1 MTGETTLPTTGNPSR
16 SALGEGLDPL
26 LRVENLSV
34 FYRGVP
40 ALQEV
45 NLTVYRHQVT
55 GAIGPSGCGKSTF
68 LRCLNRLNE
77 EIDGTTV
84 TGRVWLG
91 DRDLSKLHP
100 VEVRRRIGMVFQR
113 PNPFPMSIYDNVA
126 VPLRANGYRGDL
138 DERVEASLQQVGL
151 WEEVKGDLKKNAW
164 ELSGG
169 QQQRLCIA
177 RAIALDPEVILMDE
191 PCASLDP
198 ISSNHID
205 DLLCQMKQRY
215 TIVIVT
221 HNLKQA
227 ARVTDWI
234 AFFNVEH
241 YLPETSDRPRRRW
254 FPGSRP
260 AVPVVATQRVGTLV
274 EYAPTLEMFTRPHHQ
289 SARDYLSAGSNRR

>member
-1 MTGETTLPTTGNPSR
+1 MERPTSR
-16 SALGEGLDPL
+16 LSVSDGLDPL

-34 FYRGVP
+34 LYRGVP
-40 ALQEV
+40 ALTDV

-91 DRDLSKLHP
+91 DRDLGSLHP

-113 PNPFPMSIYDNVA
+113 PNPFAKSIYDNIA
-126 VPLRANGYRGDL
+126 VPLRANGYRGNL
-138 DERVEASLQQVGL
+138 DERVETSLRQVGL
-151 WEEVKGDLKKNAW
+151 WEEVKQDLKKNAW

-198 ISSNHID
+198 ISSNRID
-205 DLLCQMKQRY
+205 DLLCQMKERY

-234 AFFNVEH
+234 AFFNVENRWQR
-241 YLPETSDRPRRRW
+241 ERDRPRRRW
-254 FPGSRP
+254 FPWARSP
-260 AVPVVATQRVGTLV
+260 EAVSVPSVRRVGTLV
-274 EYAPTLEMFTRPHHQ
+274 EYAPTLEIFTRPRHQ
-289 SARDYLSAGSNRR
+289 SARDYLSAGSQRR